1 VQWFTVVQNK
11 TEPLKRNTVKRF
23 TKWCNTITKKT
34 YRMKNLSLNNPHF
47 EFIERSFREWLDILG
62 YSHHSIY
69 NLPNHVRELLYYLE
83 QNGIHHIKQLEVSH
97 IREFY
102 QQLKYRS
109 NKRKSGGLSNAYLNK
124 HLQALYKFCDYLR
137 QSGKILLPALCI
149 DWEADDSEEI
159 TVLTTDEIKLL
170 YKATENY
177 NINTELEPFNSR
189 DRAMLSI
196 FYGCGLRRNEGYHL
210 NIPDINFDRR
220 ILRVRKGKNYKE
232 RLVPFNKTNAE
243 YLQEYVYDWRPV
255 IVKEKKEDAFFI
267 SQRGTRMDTQSMA
280 MRLKILQQRTDDI
293 TLQQKNVRLHV
304 LRHSIATHLLQ
315 NGMEL
320 EKIARFLGH
329 SSLEST
335 QIYTHLIHTDEEQK
349 VLPAQRYSNIPKF
362 MPGTPGASNK
372 YLQDDE

>member
-1 VQWFTVVQNK
+1 
-11 TEPLKRNTVKRF
+11 
-23 TKWCNTITKKT
+23 
-34 YRMKNLSLNNPHF
+34 MKNLSLNNPHF

-69 NLPNHVRELLYYLE
+69 NLPNHIRELLYYLE
-83 QNGIHHIKQLEVSH
+83 QNGIHHIKQLEVNH

-124 HLQALYKFCDYLR
+124 FLQALYKFADYLR

-159 TVLTTDEIKLL
+159 TVLTTTEIKQL

-177 NINTELEPFNSR
+177 NVGTELEPFNAR
-189 DRAMLSI
+189 DRAMLTI

-210 NIPDINFDRR
+210 NLTDINFDRR

-243 YLQEYVYDWRPV
+243 YLQEYVYDWRPL
-255 IVKEKKEDAFFI
+255 IVTDKRNDAFFI
-267 SQRGTRMDTQSMA
+267 SQRGTRMDTQSMSL
-280 MRLKILQQRTDDI
+280 RLKLLQQRTDDI

-315 NGMEL
+315 NGMDL

-349 VLPAQRYSNIPKF
+349 VIPAQRYSNIPKF
-362 MPGTPGASNK
+362 TSNK
-372 YLQDDE
+372 YLHEDE